1 MKTTT
6 QQTNQAGFTLVEL
19 AIVLVIIGLIIGG
32 VLVGQDLIRAA
43 EIRSTITQIE
53 RYGTSANAF
62 RDKYRY
68 VPGDLPAQQATNFGF
83 ENRGGGEGAGD
94 GNTLL
99 EGGAA
104 NSNRLDG
111 EIVLFWRDLYD
122 AELIEDTFTA
132 GTDAAQTAAN
142 PDAIKDYLPEAKIG
156 RGNVITVFSD
166 TGRNFWYM
174 TGMTSILAGG
184 AFTERDALAPEEA
197 FNIDVK
203 IDDGLPLT
211 GGVRAYTDID
221 NGGGAGDNS
230 VADTAAG
237 PAAAGDCI
245 DDALADD
252 AYNTSTQDEA
262 LTPACQLR
270 IRMN

>member
-1 MKTTT
+1 MSHLETRKES
-6 QQTNQAGFTLVEL
+6 GFTLVEL

-68 VPGDLPAQQATNFGF
+68 LPGDLPAAQAANFGF
-83 ENRGGGEGAGD
+83 ENRDGDEGEGD
-94 GNTLL
+94 GNTLI
-99 EGGAA
+99 EGGSADA
-104 NSNRLDG
+104 NDCQG
-111 EIVLFWRDLYD
+111 EVVLFWRDLYD
-122 AELIEDTFTA
+122 SELIEDTFTA
-132 GTDAAQTAAN
+132 GTQAAVTAAD
-142 PDAIKDYLPEAKIG
+142 PDAVKNFLPEAKMG
-156 RGNVITVFSD
+156 RGNVITTLSD
-166 TGRNFWYM
+166 TGRNYWYM
-174 TGMTSILAGG
+174 SGMTDITAG
-184 AFTERDALAPEEA
+184 AYNERDALAPEEA

-211 GGVRAYTDID
+211 GGVRAYIAID
-221 NGGGAGDNS
+221 DGGGTSDPDAEQS
-230 VADTAAG
+230 
-237 PAAAGDCI
+237 PANAGDCI
-245 DDALADD
+245 DDDLTDD